1 MSGAGGSR
9 LVSIVMPAFRCEQYI
24 DQAIASI
31 ADQSHRN
38 LELIV
43 VDDGSPDNTLVRAQ
57 AWERR
62 DPRIAVIHQANCG
75 KPGRVRNV
83 GLARVRGD
91 YVGFLDADDFVATDR
106 IERCLDVFARAPELD
121 ALFHDMRYVDVGG
134 NAIAGS
140 YLSDAAFK
148 ERAAAHLEDMGE
160 GVFLCRETYLE
171 YMCVVAAGLHTNTVM
186 MTRRAVDGFRLR
198 FPEDVSIGE
207 DTELWFALG
216 GQCRLAYVDAV
227 MSAYRQHGSSITR
240 NQERMNVDLITV
252 HSRNFVA
259 SGAKLSAAGRIAYRN
274 RICDQYLAHGY
285 FLSKMGRDSEAR
297 RAYLQ
302 SLKWRLRS
310 GALIGIAKS
319 CVPQKIRAR
328 RRERIS
334 DGS

>member
-1 MSGAGGSR
+1 MSGAGDSR

-31 ADQSHRN
+31 VDQSHRN
-38 LELIV
+38 LELVI
-43 VDDGSPDNTLVRAQ
+43 VDDGSPDSTLVRAQ

-62 DPRIAVIHQANCG
+62 DPRITVVHQANCG

-106 IERCLDVFARAPELD
+106 IARCLDVFARAPELD

-134 NAIAGS
+134 NAMEGS
-140 YLSDAAFK
+140 YLSDAGFK
-148 ERAAAHLEDMGE
+148 ERAAVHLRDLGE
-160 GVFLCRETYLE
+160 GVFLCRESYFE

-186 MTRRAVDGFRLR
+186 MTRGAVDEFRLR

-216 GQCRLAYVDAV
+216 RQCRLAYVDAV

-240 NQERMNVDLITV
+240 NQERMNIDLITV
-252 HSRNFVA
+252 HCRNFVA
-259 SGAKLSAAGRIAYRN
+259 SGAKLSESGRIAYRN

-285 FLSKMGRDSEAR
+285 FLSTQGRDSEAR
-297 RAYLQ
+297 GAYLQ
-302 SLKWRLRS
+302 SLRWRPRS
-310 GALIGIAKS
+310 DALIGIAKS
-319 CVPQKIRAR
+319 FVPQTIRAR
-328 RRERIS
+328 RRGRVPG
-334 DGS
+334 GS